1 MKKIKISKSQARR
14 FLIGHQGIHQDIE
27 PSSQE
32 IQRLIKKIGCIQYDP
47 LDVVGRNADLVL
59 QARVKNYKEHI
70 LDDLLY
76 KERVLI
82 DGWDKMMAIYHRED
96 FANFEPIRYMH
107 CQETIST
114 MKYRGTLEALDLVE
128 DMKDLVEEKGPVFS
142 RDIASKG
149 RFSSAWGHGKYSS
162 VALDYLFHSGEIG
175 VHHKKNAQKSF
186 DVNSRL
192 LPKEILEAKADYKN
206 ETFLEWYILRRIR
219 SIGLL
224 WSKNGGGWLGH
235 FLSDKKARTKALDD
249 LLKKEQIMAVEIE
262 GLKEDFYI
270 HRDDL
275 KDLENS
281 IVKEV
286 TSVIAPLDNLIWDRK
301 MTQVLFDFEYTWEV
315 YVPKAKRK
323 YGYYVLPVLMGD
335 RFIARLEP
343 DKYRG
348 EKYLKI
354 INWWW
359 EEDLVPTEDIKA
371 CVIEGMK
378 KFCLY
383 LGAEDLDESSYLK
396 INGR

>member
-1 MKKIKISKSQARR
+1 MKKIKISKLQARR
-14 FLIGHQGIHQDIE
+14 FLIGHQGIHQEIE
-27 PSSQE
+27 PSSHE
-32 IQRLIKKIGCIQYDP
+32 IQGLIKKIGCIQYDP

-59 QARVKNYKEHI
+59 QARVKNYKVDI

-76 KERVLI
+76 EERSLI
-82 DGWDKMMAIYHRED
+82 DGWDKMMAIYHGDD
-96 FANFEPIRYMH
+96 FTNFKPVRDMH

-114 MKYRGTLEALDLVE
+114 MKYRGTLEALDMLDEV
-128 DMKDLVEEKGPVFS
+128 KGIVQEKGPIFS

-149 RFSSAWGHGKYSS
+149 RLPSAWGHGKYSS

-186 DVNSRL
+186 DVISRL
-192 LPKEILEAKADYKN
+192 LPKQVLEAKADY
-206 ETFLEWYILRRIR
+206 EDQDFLSWYVLRRIR
-219 SIGLL
+219 SVGLL

-249 LLKKEQIMAVEIE
+249 LLEKNQIMAVEIE
-262 GLKEDFYI
+262 GLKDDFYV
-270 HRDDL
+270 HSDDL

-281 IVKEV
+281 EIKEV
-286 TSVIAPLDNLIWDRK
+286 ASVIAPLDNLIWDRK
-301 MTQVLFDFEYTWEV
+301 MTQVLFDFDYTWEV

-335 RFIARLEP
+335 RFVARFEP

-354 INWWW
+354 LNWWW
-359 EEDLVPTEDIKA
+359 EEDLVLTEDTKA
-371 CVIEGMK
+371 SVIEGMK

-383 LGAEDLDESSYLK
+383 LGAEDLDEGSYLK
-396 INGR
+396 INEK